1 MFHIRS
7 LLEFSRRCADTLRSI
22 VSPAVESTA
31 AVAAAAADCD
41 NAGSLVH
48 DEITRGK
55 QLIAKRVASM
65 QELTE
70 QEVLACGNALSSI
83 FEHVRKLMVD
93 AESAM
98 SGSIQRY
105 EVATTQFGRG
115 IQEDGRAQEAAVAH
129 MLQLGKGIEGAIGS
143 IDTLTRV
150 SKMLA
155 INTRIEAA
163 RIGEQGQAFAV
174 ISDRMRELSDAIRV
188 ASDQVKSAIVA
199 MHEAIPPI
207 MERAASISARTESF
221 IGEVG
226 RYVDSSKRLDAD
238 VGNNRLEDV
247 VQLSNQA
254 LSHLQFQDRLQQQL
268 MSINHAV
275 DILDQRAARVL
286 VGERDLEEFEDVHM
300 PGDGQSG
307 SGAVLLF

>member
-1 MFHIRS
+1 MLYIRS
-7 LLEFSRRCADTLRSI
+7 LLVFARRCASTLRLI
-22 VSPAVESTA
+22 FSPAAETNADA
-31 AVAAAAADCD
+31 AGTVADLD
-41 NAGSLVH
+41 DAGSLVH

-55 QLIAKRVASM
+55 ELIAKRVDSM
-65 QELTE
+65 KLLTE
-70 QEVLACGNALSSI
+70 QEVLACGSALSSI

-98 SGSIQRY
+98 SDSIHRY
-105 EVATTQFGRG
+105 EAATTQFGRG
-115 IQEDGRAQEAAVAH
+115 IQEDGRAQEAAVADV
-129 MLQLGKGIEGAIGS
+129 LQLGKGIEGAIGS

-221 IGEVG
+221 IGEVE
-226 RYVDSSKRLDAD
+226 RYIDSSKRRDAD
-238 VGNNRLEDV
+238 LGKNRLEDV

-268 MSINHAV
+268 ASINRAV
-275 DILDQRAARVL
+275 DILDERAARVL
-286 VGERDLEEFEDVHM
+286 VGERDLGEFEDVHM
-300 PGDGQSG
+300 PGDGQPG
-307 SGAVLLF
+307 SGAVMLF